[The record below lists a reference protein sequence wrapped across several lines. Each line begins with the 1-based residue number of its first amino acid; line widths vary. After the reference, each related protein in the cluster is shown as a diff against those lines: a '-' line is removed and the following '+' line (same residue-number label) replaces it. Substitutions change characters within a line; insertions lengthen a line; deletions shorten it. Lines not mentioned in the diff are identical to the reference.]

1 MVGSGVHQRLRIRG
15 HFQRRIVAGSAPL
28 SHQILRLSQGV
39 RRHRGDF
46 RGQRT
51 RFVDQRIG
59 FDHPADEAPVQRRIG
74 IDHIA
79 GIEQLRRPRLA
90 DDARQDPGAAIAGND
105 AQLEESDAEFR
116 PIAGDAHV
124 REAGKIASQPD
135 GRPID
140 CGNQRHAQSVE
151 RAQDLVDVV
160 AIAVRDFGRSA
171 AEIAG
176 LVLHRLDIAARAE
189 GSARS
194 GEDHAA
200 HVDIAVD
207 RVAGGG
213 EGIAIARCPERVHA
227 VGTVES

>member
-1 MVGSGVHQRLRIRG
+1 M
-15 HFQRRIVAGSAPL
+15 
-28 SHQILRLSQGV
+28 
-39 RRHRGDF
+39 RRHGSDF
-46 RGQRT
+46 RGQRA
-51 RFVDQRIG
+51 RFVDQRIS

-105 AQLEESDAEFR
+105 TQLEESDAEFR

-124 REAGKIASQPD
+124 REAGEIASQPD
-135 GRPID
+135 GRAVD
-140 CGNQRHAQSVE
+140 RRDKRHAQSVE

-160 AIAVRDFGRSA
+160 AIAVRDFGRIA

-189 GSARS
+189 SPPRS

-207 RVAGGG
+207 RIAGGG
-213 EGIAIARCPERVHA
+213 EGVPVARCSERVHA
-227 VGTVES
+227 VGTVEG